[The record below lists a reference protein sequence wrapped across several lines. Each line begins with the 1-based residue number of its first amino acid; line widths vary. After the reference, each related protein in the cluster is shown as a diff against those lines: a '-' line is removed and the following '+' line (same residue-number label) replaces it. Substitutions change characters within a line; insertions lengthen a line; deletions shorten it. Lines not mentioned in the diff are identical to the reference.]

1 MSCPM
6 PCRGSRIG
14 DGIKIHESMCGLMCH
29 SCSMIGFDITP
40 ALLVI
45 TSTAFATSALTAMIG
60 AGGGSALRVVML
72 YLMPAT
78 SVVPVHGCIQL
89 VSNTARVWL
98 FWRHMNWR
106 IIASFVAPM
115 PLGVYLGL
123 QVYDRL
129 DPAGIQLVIAAFV
142 LVSLFIRAP
151 KRVSG
156 TGLPSWVYGL
166 AGVVIGA
173 GNMIVG
179 VLAPVLG
186 AMIRLEQLGKEATVG
201 TLGFFGFAGNVLKI
215 AGFVL
220 TGFAFAPYAP
230 TIICA
235 SLATI
240 AGNIVGKKLLAGM
253 TSKVFEQAFRLMLT
267 LLAAKLV
274 WDALRGM

>member
-1 MSCPM
+1 
-6 PCRGSRIG
+6 
-14 DGIKIHESMCGLMCH
+14 
-29 SCSMIGFDITP
+29 MIELDITP

-45 TSTAFATSALTAMIG
+45 TSTAFVTSTLTAVIG
-60 AGGGSALRVVML
+60 AGGGTALLLVML
-72 YLMPAT
+72 YLMPAA

-115 PLGVYLGL
+115 PFGVYLGL

-129 DPAGIQLVIAAFV
+129 DPTAIQLVIAAFV
-142 LVSLFIRAP
+142 LVSLLIRTP
-151 KRVSG
+151 KRDGGRGV
-156 TGLPSWVYGL
+156 PSWAYAL
-166 AGVVIGA
+166 AGIVIGA

-186 AMIRLEQLGKEATVG
+186 AMIRLEQLGKESTVG

-215 AGFVL
+215 AGFAIV
-220 TGFAFAPYAP
+220 GFAFAPYAP

-240 AGNIVGKKLLAGM
+240 AGNVVGKRLLAGI
-253 TSKVFEQAFRLMLT
+253 TSRAFERGFRLV
-267 LLAAKLV
+267 LAALAVKLV
-274 WDALRGM
+274 WDAL

>member
-1 MSCPM
+1 MLIWHAVGM
-6 PCRGSRIG
+6 L
-14 DGIKIHESMCGLMCH
+14 D
-29 SCSMIGFDITP
+29 FDVTP

-45 TSTAFATSALTAMIG
+45 TSTAFLTSTLTAMIG
-60 AGGGSALRVVML
+60 AGGGTALLLVML
-72 YLMPAT
+72 YLMPAA

-98 FWRHMNWR
+98 FRKHMNWR
-106 IIASFVAPM
+106 IIVRFVAPM

-129 DPAGIQLVIAAFV
+129 DPAAIQIVIAGFV
-142 LVSLFIRAP
+142 LVSLLIRAP
-151 KRVSG
+151 KQGSG
-156 TGLPSWVYGL
+156 KGLPAWVYVLG
-166 AGVVIGA
+166 GIVIGA

-186 AMIRLEQLGKEATVG
+186 AMIRLEQLGKESTVG

-215 AGFVL
+215 AGFAMV
-220 TGFAFAPYAP
+220 GFAFAPHAP
-230 TIICA
+230 IIICA

-240 AGNIVGKKLLAGM
+240 AGNVLGKRLLAGM
-253 TSKVFEQAFRLMLT
+253 SSQAFERAFKVVLA

-274 WDALRGM
+274 WDAL